1 MNKYKPMELPGNIT
15 NDSDTCGLT
24 FNEDNGLSNGEC
36 TIEELNISISQLED
50 WIVRR
55 SLNTDNLW
63 ALWNIITFGTRL
75 FSIQFTFCIALLA
88 LLKSLYNFNSNW
100 KHQLIPQNA
109 LSQDQ
114 GDQDDQ
120 DDQEEQED
128 QEDQE
133 DYDDQDDQED
143 DDDDDD
149 DEYFLTESDD
159 DDTSSEEFMECLESL
174 PHDQEAGEQLNAEYE
189 DVSQSSEEQHN
200 DMEIVDTSEVSD
212 ISAPVSGSSVNY
224 QEEFLP
230 SESENDVIQFIGD
243 LEEAVDNISEDR
255 VAIFVSSAIN
265 REAEEYLQA
274 MYPSVN
280 NILCSL
286 YKKSEEYTQA
296 EQDDDDDLMQ
306 DTSISDQES
315 GELQTKPE
323 DSGITDSTT
332 SNEFFTLSETQSE
345 YMSSTE
351 DLQDD
356 TIIEYQADSDDVEAE
371 PDEDHL
377 QTELE
382 DFMQTN
388 IYNTLDAGLKL
399 KSKDTSA
406 NGENPQETREF
417 ENQSDTESFNAMG
430 ELDQES
436 ASPDMSTTEST
447 GSDEI
452 IPKTVNLDGTIQL
465 VLYTPDGEP
474 CILDCTVINDG

>member
-1 MNKYKPMELPGNIT
+1 M
-15 NDSDTCGLT
+15 
-24 FNEDNGLSNGEC
+24 
-36 TIEELNISISQLED
+36 
-50 WIVRR
+50 
-55 SLNTDNLW
+55 
-63 ALWNIITFGTRL
+63 
-75 FSIQFTFCIALLA
+75 
-88 LLKSLYNFNSNW
+88 
-100 KHQLIPQNA
+100 
-109 LSQDQ
+109 SQDQ
-114 GDQDDQ
+114 EDQ
-120 DDQEEQED
+120 DDQEEQEE
-128 QEDQE
+128 QEDH
-133 DYDDQDDQED
+133 DDHDDQDDQEEQED

-159 DDTSSEEFMECLESL
+159 DDTSSEEFIDCLESL

-200 DMEIVDTSEVSD
+200 EMEIVDTSEVSD
-212 ISAPVSGSSVNY
+212 ISPPLFGSSVNY
-224 QEEFLP
+224 QEFEEYLP
-230 SESENDVIQFIGD
+230 SESENDVVQFIED

-255 VAIFVSSAIN
+255 VAIFVPSAIN

-315 GELQTKPE
+315 GELQTKAE
-323 DSGITDSTT
+323 DIGITDSTT

-382 DFMQTN
+382 DIMQTN
-388 IYNTLDAGLKL
+388 IYNTLDAGLEI
-399 KSKDTSA
+399 KSNDTSA
-406 NGENPQETREF
+406 NGENPQETGV
-417 ENQSDTESFNAMG
+417 SF
-430 ELDQES
+430 
-436 ASPDMSTTEST
+436 T
-447 GSDEI
+447 GY
-452 IPKTVNLDGTIQL
+452 KYN
-465 VLYTPDGEP
+465 
-474 CILDCTVINDG
+474 